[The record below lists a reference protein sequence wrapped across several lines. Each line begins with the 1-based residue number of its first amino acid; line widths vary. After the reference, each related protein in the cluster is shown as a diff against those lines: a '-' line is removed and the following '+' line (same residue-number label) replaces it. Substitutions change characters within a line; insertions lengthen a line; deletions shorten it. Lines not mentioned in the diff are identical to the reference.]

1 MAEKLTGRVLAAG
14 RLLAGVSHAELA
26 AASGVPLQTI
36 QILEANGSAW
46 LSQPHAETFVAALE
60 TFGVVIIPEG
70 DGLGAGVRLKFTRLD
85 TRQISR
91 LENEGGIARPDDVP

>member
-14 RLLAGVSHAELA
+14 RLLAGISHAELA
-26 AASGVPLQTI
+26 AASGLPFHTI

-46 LSQPHAETFVAALE
+46 LSQPHAEAFVVALE

-70 DGLGAGVRLKFTRLD
+70 DGLGAEVD
-85 TRQISR
+85 
-91 LENEGGIARPDDVP
+91 